1 MRRIRV
7 LIVDDHTLFREG
19 LKTVFG
25 LRYPEIEVV
34 ATAAGGREA
43 LSAVQATP
51 VDIVLLDMK
60 MPEMNGAETAR
71 QLLRAAPRVKIVML
85 TTFDD
90 RDLIDEALRAG
101 AKGYILKDVPP
112 DELVHA
118 IRIIW
123 QGGMMM
129 SPSVAEKLTVG
140 DSGTGRETEM
150 RRYEI
155 LSGMRRR
162 EREVLFHMS
171 LGKTNERIA
180 ADMNLSE
187 KTVRNYVTQIYDIL
201 GVHTRTEAVLWAV
214 NNNIRPD

>member
-1 MRRIRV
+1 VRRIRV

-19 LKTVFG
+19 LKTVIG
-25 LRYPEIEVV
+25 LRYREIEVV
-34 ATAAGGREA
+34 GTAGGGREA
-43 LSAVQATP
+43 AAIVQATP

-71 QLLRAAPRVKIVML
+71 HLLRIAPRMKIVML

-90 RDLIDEALRAG
+90 RELIDEALRAG

-118 IRIIW
+118 IRIVW

-129 SPSVAEKLTVG
+129 SPAVAEKLTVG
-140 DSGTGRETEM
+140 GLSTGREEEL

-155 LSGMRRR
+155 LSGMTRR

-171 LGKTNERIA
+171 LGKTNDRIA
-180 ADMNLSE
+180 SDMNLSE
-187 KTVRNYVTQIYDIL
+187 KTVRNYVTHIYDIL
-201 GVHTRTEAVLWAV
+201 GVNTRTEAVLWAV
-214 NNNIRPD
+214 NNNIRLD